1 MSSYFVWWGG
11 WSYGPRHLIPVS
23 MLMFYEGIPM
33 VARRRSLHAPLV
45 WVSVAGI
52 LMVWLAKAT
61 VLHIMPEKYNTPVFD
76 LALPKLLQGELRS
89 DAVVTRLFD
98 FHPIVAAPIWI
109 VLFPVCLKRL
119 HAMTLPRSESAQ
131 SVLVESRA

>member
-1 MSSYFVWWGG
+1 
-11 WSYGPRHLIPVS
+11 
-23 MLMFYEGIPM
+23 
-33 VARRRSLHAPLV
+33 
-45 WVSVAGI
+45 
-52 LMVWLAKAT
+52 MVWIAKAT
-61 VLHIMPEKYNTPVFD
+61 VLHIMPQNYANPVFD

-119 HAMTLPRSESAQ
+119 HAMTLPRNRFSSSPARSHLAISAP
-131 SVLVESRA
+131 SRLRRRLPCR